1 MADTVHTQG
10 AKAPALGISIR
21 PVYGDGIPHELIC
34 NICCDVSVLLYGV
47 GRGTRLWKSV
57 LLKYK

>member
-34 NICCDVSVLLYGV
+34 NICCDVSVLLYGGARHAALEKRV
-47 GRGTRLWKSV
+47 AKV
-57 LLKYK
+57 